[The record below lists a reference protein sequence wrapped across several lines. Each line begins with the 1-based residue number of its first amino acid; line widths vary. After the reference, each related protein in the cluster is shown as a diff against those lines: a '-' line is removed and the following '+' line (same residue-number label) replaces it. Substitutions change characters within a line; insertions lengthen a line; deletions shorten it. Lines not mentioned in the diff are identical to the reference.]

1 MSMDPEA
8 LNERPDFTLQKIGKQ
23 DLYTMSIG
31 DLEERIASLRA
42 EIARCERAIA
52 ERGGAKAAADKLFK
66 L

>member
-8 LNERPDFTLQKIGKQ
+8 LNERPDYTLQKICKQ

-31 DLEERIASLRA
+31 DLEERIQSLKA
-42 EIARCERAIA
+42 EIARCERAVA
-52 ERGGAKAAADKLFK
+52 ERGSTKAAAEKLFK